1 MTAIRPTDSFLRDQ
15 IKQDN
20 YNETL
25 GVIQT
30 KFSEMDKYINNLES
44 DVKSI
49 RDFETSLKEDK
60 ERGTDRQSAKT
71 QSVHPKV

>member
-25 GVIQT
+25 GVIQS

-49 RDFETSLKEDK
+49 RYVNKSQRRQR
-60 ERGTDRQSAKT
+60 ERI
-71 QSVHPKV
+71 

>member
-25 GVIQT
+25 ELIQT

-49 RDFETSLKEDK
+49 RDLKRVLKKTKKEDLM
-60 ERGTDRQSAKT
+60 
-71 QSVHPKV
+71 